1 MTRAFIIR
9 PFGVKAGVNFD
20 AVDEKLIQPALA
32 QIGVTGDTTT
42 EIVEQGNIREDV
54 FRLLV
59 CADLVIADIS
69 IHNANVFYELGIR
82 HGMRPNATFLLRA
95 NIDDYPFDLQTDR
108 YLSYDQNDPASSVNA
123 LARSLK
129 ATLDSSRVDSPVYQV
144 LPNLK
149 APDAAALSTVP
160 GDFREEVQ
168 RAWEA
173 DERGDL
179 RLLAHE
185 ARNFDW
191 ASEGLRT
198 VGRAQ
203 FALQSNPGA
212 RETFEWLRELRP
224 DDIEANLRL
233 ASIYQRLGDITRS
246 GQAIQRV
253 IASSVSD
260 QRERAKAYALH
271 GHIVKTRWREGFA
284 GKSGEEAR
292 KTALCAPGFK
302 EALQCYMDAFSQDLN
317 HTYPGLSAL
326 ELLSIRNELAQ
337 AMPEVWAD
345 QFDSDDDAKREL
357 AASLAQFEQLAGA
370 IQLSLKAGRE
380 SPHPQPVVGA
390 DDAGWLE
397 LFEAHLA
404 LLTATR
410 PKAVA
415 QRYRDALTDQPASVF
430 SAVSERLDTLRQ
442 LEVRKDFVAA
452 TLATLEELSAAQP
465 SLAKPTAPPLRVLL
479 FTGHMVDKPG
489 RASPCFPPTK
499 AAEDRAREMLRDAIV
514 AEQALSDGKIVGV
527 CGGACGGD
535 ILFHEVCAEVGIPTR
550 LYLALPREHFCVTS
564 VQHAGPDCVERYYAL
579 CSRLTP
585 RVLAE
590 SEELPK
596 WLRSKSG
603 YEIWQRTNL
612 WMLYNALALHG
623 KELTL
628 IALWDTREGDGPG
641 GSDDLMFQVS
651 SRGYKLL
658 RLPAEELKALA

>member
-9 PFGVKAGVNFD
+9 PFGTKAGVNFD

-32 QIGVTGDTTT
+32 QIGVTGNTTT
-42 EIVEQGNIREDV
+42 EIVEQGNIREDM

-82 HGMRPNATFLLRA
+82 HGMKPSATFLLRA
-95 NIDDYPFDLQTDR
+95 NIDDCPFDLHTDR
-108 YLSYDQNDPASSVNA
+108 YLSYDQNDPASSVNT
-123 LARSLK
+123 LARSLR

-144 LPNLK
+144 LPNL
-149 APDAAALSTVP
+149 DASALSTVP
-160 GDFREEVQ
+160 RDFMEEIQ
-168 RAWEA
+168 RAWETG
-173 DERGDL
+173 ERGDL

-191 ASEGLRT
+191 ASEGLRA

-224 DDIEANLRL
+224 DDIEANQRL
-233 ASIYQRLGDITRS
+233 ASIYQRLGDLARS

-253 IASSVSD
+253 LASSASD
-260 QRERAKAYALH
+260 PRERARAYALH
-271 GHIVKTRWREGFA
+271 GHNLKTRWRESFA

-292 KTALCAPGFK
+292 KAALCAPEFK

-326 ELLSIRNELAQ
+326 ELLGIRNELAQ
-337 AMPEVWAD
+337 AMPEVWTD

-357 AASLAQFEQLAGA
+357 ATSLAQFDQLASA
-370 IQLSLKAGRE
+370 IALSLKATRE
-380 SPHPQPVVGA
+380 SPYPQPVGGG
-390 DDAGWLE
+390 DDAGLLE
-397 LFEAHLA
+397 LFEADLA

-410 PKAVA
+410 PKSVA
-415 QRYRDALTDQPASVF
+415 QRYRDALSDQPASMF
-430 SAVSERLDTLRQ
+430 SSVSGRLDVFRQ
-442 LEVRKDFVAA
+442 LEVGKDFVAA
-452 TLATLEELSAAQP
+452 TRTTLDELSAARP
-465 SLAKPTAPPLRVLL
+465 ALAKPEAPPLRVLL

-499 AAEDRAREMLRDAIV
+499 AAEDKARQMLRAAII
-514 AEQALSDGKIVGV
+514 AEQTLSDGKIVGV

-535 ILFHEVCAEVGIPTR
+535 ILFHEVCAELEIPTQ
-550 LYLALPREHFCVTS
+550 LYLALPREQFCVTS
-564 VQHAGPDCVERYYAL
+564 VQHAGPDCVERYYSL
-579 CSRLTP
+579 CARLNP

-596 WLRSKSG
+596 WLRGKGG
-603 YEIWQRTNL
+603 YDIWQRTNL
-612 WMLYNALALHG
+612 WMLYNALAIHS

-628 IALWDTREGDGPG
+628 IALWDTREDDAPG
-641 GSDDLMFQVS
+641 GTDDLVFQVS

-658 RLPAEELKALA
+658 RLPAEELKSLA

>member
-9 PFGVKAGVNFD
+9 PFGAKAGVDFD

-32 QIGVTGDTTT
+32 QIGVTGNTTT
-42 EIVEQGNIREDV
+42 EIVEQGNIREDM

-95 NIDDYPFDLQTDR
+95 NVDDYPFDLHTDR
-108 YLSYDQNDPASSVNA
+108 YLAYDQNDPASSVDA

-129 ATLDSSRVDSPVYQV
+129 ATLDSSRIDSPVYQV

-149 APDAAALSTVP
+149 APDAAALRVVP
-160 GDFREEVQ
+160 GDFLEEVQ

-191 ASEGLRT
+191 ASEGLRA

-203 FALQSNPGA
+203 FTLQSNPGA
-212 RETFEWLRELRP
+212 RESFEWLRELRP
-224 DDIEANLRL
+224 DDIEANQRL

-260 QRERAKAYALH
+260 QRERAKAYALRAH
-271 GHIVKTRWREGFA
+271 NVKTRWREGLT
-284 GKSGEEAR
+284 GKSGDEAR
-292 KTALCAPGFK
+292 KAALCAPGLK
-302 EALQCYMDAFSQDLN
+302 EALQCYSDAFSQDLN
-317 HTYPGLSAL
+317 HAYPGLSAL
-326 ELLSIRNELAQ
+326 ELLCIRNELAQ

-357 AASLAQFEQLAGA
+357 AASLTQFEQLAGA
-370 IQLSLKAGRE
+370 IQLSLNAGRE
-380 SPHPQPVVGA
+380 SQQPQPVGGA

-397 LFEAHLA
+397 LFEADLA

-415 QRYRDALTDQPASVF
+415 QRYRDALTDRPASVF
-430 SAVSERLDTLRQ
+430 SSVYGRLDMFRQ
-442 LEVRKDFVAA
+442 LGVRKDFVAA
-452 TLATLEELSAAQP
+452 ALATLDELSAAQP
-465 SLAKPTAPPLRVLL
+465 ALAKAAAPPLRVLL

-489 RASPCFPPTK
+489 RAQPRFPPTK
-499 AAEDRAREMLRDAIV
+499 AAEDKVRDLLREAIA

-535 ILFHEVCAEVGIPTR
+535 LLFHEVCAEVCIPTR
-550 LYLALPREHFCVTS
+550 LYLALPRERFCVTS
-564 VQHAGPDCVERYYAL
+564 VQHAGPDCVERYYRL
-579 CSRLTP
+579 CTRLNP
-585 RVLAE
+585 RVLME
-590 SEELPK
+590 NEELPR
-596 WLRSKSG
+596 WLRGKAG
-603 YEIWQRTNL
+603 YDIWQRTNL
-612 WMLYNALALHG
+612 WMLYNALALRG

-628 IALWDTREGDGPG
+628 IALWDTGDGDGPG
-641 GSDDLMFQVS
+641 GTDDLVFQVRT
-651 SRGYKLL
+651 RGYKLV
-658 RLPAEELKALA
+658 RLPAEELKSLA